1 MSHEPKLR
9 AAELQVVQHGS
20 RASFRRRVVDA
31 LRSVVPAHA
40 GFCFLGRGDGRAIS
54 DATRVVGDNR
64 VGIALGPD
72 VRLAKAFSFTPSD
85 VCATMRRA
93 YLATELYPEWQ
104 AVPYFAENALG
115 EKCGEK
121 GGENGREKD
130 AKPAASSALVIFL
143 HEGGVLFGV
152 CGLERSADEGAF
164 TDADLETLDGLASF
178 IMAGARA
185 QLAYDELAR
194 EASCLRALG
203 NVSGAL
209 YVIDRDAKQVVWAA
223 DRERGID
230 WEQDVSPIEDALVNA
245 AERLLA
251 SRARGDA
258 LPTPP
263 RLPNGSVTAVSKID
277 DDPVFAQARVC
288 VVRIEPLGEQA
299 TAMDTLSRRE
309 REIARLLVAG
319 YSGVNVAAIAGLSEN
334 TVRTYVR
341 RLYLKL
347 GVSNRADLVRKLM
360 APEPKVGTGPTS
372 HIAPPDS
379 SLAVGD
385 DTLD

>member
-1 MSHEPKLR
+1 MAHEANLR

-31 LRSVVPAHA
+31 LRSVVPSGA

-64 VGIALGPD
+64 VGIALGPQM
-72 VRLAKAFSFTPSD
+72 RLEKAFGFTPAD
-85 VCATMRRA
+85 VCATTRRA
-93 YLATELYPEWQ
+93 YLITELYPEGEWQ
-104 AVPYFAENALG
+104 ALPYFAQ
-115 EKCGEK
+115 
-121 GGENGREKD
+121 NGKD
-130 AKPAASSALVIFL
+130 EAVSTALVIFL

-152 CGLERSADEGAF
+152 CGLERRAEDGAF
-164 TDADLETLDGLASF
+164 SDADVAIVDGLASF

-203 NVSGAL
+203 SFTGAL

-230 WEQDVSPIEDALVNA
+230 WGQDVLPIEDSLVNA

-251 SRARGDA
+251 SRARGEA

-288 VVRIEPLGEQA
+288 VVRIEPLGEQN

-341 RLYLKL
+341 RLYLKI

-360 APEPKVGTGPTS
+360 APEPKVGTGPS
-372 HIAPPDS
+372 SQIAPPDS
-379 SLAVGD
+379 SLAMGD

>member
-1 MSHEPKLR
+1 MRSIPVRVGTLSQEASLR

-20 RASFRRRVVDA
+20 RSSFRRRVVDA
-31 LRSVVPAHA
+31 LRSVAPSVA
-40 GFCFLGRGDGRAIS
+40 GFCFLGRGDGRAVS

-64 VGIALGPD
+64 VGIELGAD
-72 VRLAKAFSFTPSD
+72 VRLARAFAFVPSD
-85 VCATMRRA
+85 VCATTRRA
-93 YLATELYPEWQ
+93 YLATELYPVDEWR
-104 AVPYFAENALG
+104 AVPYFAT
-115 EKCGEK
+115 
-121 GGENGREKD
+121 NGADEGVV
-130 AKPAASSALVIFL
+130 SALVIFL

-152 CGLERSADEGAF
+152 CGLERRKDDGPFSPEDVA
-164 TDADLETLDGLASF
+164 TLDALASF

-203 NVSGAL
+203 KTAGAL
-209 YVIDRDAKQVVWAA
+209 YVIDRDAKRVVWAA

-230 WEQDVSPIEDALVNA
+230 WDQDVVPIEDALVNA

-251 SRARGDA
+251 SQARGDA

-263 RLPNGSVTAVSKID
+263 RLPTGSVTAVSKID
-277 DDPVFAQARVC
+277 DDPVFAQSRVC
-288 VVRIEPLGEQA
+288 VVRIEPLGEQG

-341 RLYLKL
+341 RLYLKI

-360 APEPKVGTGPTS
+360 APEPKVGTGPS
-372 HIAPPDS
+372 SQIAPPDS
-379 SLAVGD
+379 SLAMGD

>member
-1 MSHEPKLR
+1 LDVGTLSFEASLR
-9 AAELQVVQHGS
+9 DAQLQVVQHGS
-20 RASFRRRVVDA
+20 RASFRRRVIDA
-31 LRSVVPAHA
+31 MRSVVPASA
-40 GFCFLGRGDGRAIS
+40 GFCFLGRGDGRALS

-64 VGIALGPD
+64 VGIELD
-72 VRLAKAFSFTPSD
+72 RDTRLAQAFGIVAAD
-85 VCATMRRA
+85 VCATTRRA
-93 YLATELYPEWQ
+93 YLAVELYGPGDWPK
-104 AVPYFAENALG
+104 VPYFASNAEGATVDDVL
-115 EKCGEK
+115 
-121 GGENGREKD
+121 
-130 AKPAASSALVIFL
+130 LVFL
-143 HEGGVLFGV
+143 HEGGVLFGI
-152 CGLERSADEGAF
+152 CGLERKPADGAF
-164 TDADLETLDGLASF
+164 TEADVATLDGLASF

-203 NVSGAL
+203 GVSGAL
-209 YVIDRDAKQVVWAA
+209 FVIDRDAKQVLWAA

-230 WEQDVSPIEDALVNA
+230 WEHDVAPHEDTLVNA

-251 SRARGDA
+251 SRARGEA

-263 RLPNGSVTAVSKID
+263 RMPNGSVTAVSKID

-299 TAMDTLSRRE
+299 TAMDALSRRE

-347 GVSNRADLVRKLM
+347 GVSNRADLVRKLV
-360 APEPKVGTGPTS
+360 APEPKVEAAPS
-372 HIAPPDS
+372 SVLMPPDS
-379 SLAVGD
+379 SLAAGD

>member
-1 MSHEPKLR
+1 MSYEPNLR

-20 RASFRRRVVDA
+20 RSSFRRRVVDA
-31 LRSVVPAHA
+31 LRSVVPSFA
-40 GFCFLGRGDGRAIS
+40 GFCFLGRGDNRAIR
-54 DATRVVGDNR
+54 DASRVVGDNR
-64 VGIALGPD
+64 VGIELGAE
-72 VRLAKAFSFTPSD
+72 VRLSKAFGFTPAD

-93 YLATELYPEWQ
+93 YLVTELFPADEWQ
-104 AVPYFAENALG
+104 RLPYFTA
-115 EKCGEK
+115 
-121 GGENGREKD
+121 NGKD
-130 AKPAASSALVIFL
+130 EGVTSTLVIFL

-152 CGLERSADEGAF
+152 CGLERKADEAPF
-164 TDADLETLDGLASF
+164 TDADVEVLDGLASF
-178 IMAGARA
+178 VMAGARA

-194 EASCLRALG
+194 ETSCLRALG

-209 YVIDRDAKQVVWAA
+209 YVIDRDAKQVIWAA

-230 WEQDVSPIEDALVNA
+230 WDHDVSPIEDALVNA

-251 SRARGDA
+251 SRARGEA

-288 VVRIEPLGEQA
+288 VVRIEALGEQA

-360 APEPKVGTGPTS
+360 APEPKVGASPSS
-372 HIAPPDS
+372 HLAPPDS
-379 SLAVGD
+379 SLAMGD

>member
-1 MSHEPKLR
+1 MSSEANLR

-20 RASFRRRVVDA
+20 RSSFRRRVIDA
-31 LRSVVPAHA
+31 MRSVVPATSA
-40 GFCFLGRGDGRAIS
+40 FCFLGRGDGRAAS
-54 DATRVVGDNR
+54 DATRVVGDGR
-64 VGIALGPD
+64 VGLSLD
-72 VRLAKAFSFTPSD
+72 RNVRLSEAFAFVPAD
-85 VCATMRRA
+85 VCATTRRA
-93 YLATELYPEWQ
+93 YLLTELYPSDEWPN
-104 AVPYFAENALG
+104 VPYFAA
-115 EKCGEK
+115 
-121 GGENGREKD
+121 NGKEQGIHEV
-130 AKPAASSALVIFL
+130 LVIFL

-152 CGLERSADEGAF
+152 CGLERTKEDGSFTAADVEV
-164 TDADLETLDGLASF
+164 LDGLASF
-178 IMAGARA
+178 IMAGART

-203 NVSGAL
+203 GVSGAL

-230 WEQDVSPIEDALVNA
+230 WEEDVAKVEDALVNA

-251 SRARGDA
+251 SRARGEA

-277 DDPVFAQARVC
+277 DDPVFGQARVC
-288 VVRIEPLGEQA
+288 VVRIESLGEQN

-347 GVSNRADLVRKLM
+347 GVSSRADLVRKLM
-360 APEPKVGTGPTS
+360 APEPKLGASPAS
-372 HIAPPDS
+372 QLAPPDS
-379 SLAVGD
+379 SLATGD

>member
-1 MSHEPKLR
+1 LSYEANVR

-20 RASFRRRVVDA
+20 RSSFRRRVVDA
-31 LRSVVPAHA
+31 LRGVVPAKA
-40 GFCFLGRGDGRAIS
+40 GFCFLGRGDGRAVS
-54 DATRVVGDNR
+54 DATRVVDDDR
-64 VGIALGPD
+64 VGIQLD
-72 VRLAKAFSFTPSD
+72 KNIRLADAFAFAPTD
-85 VCATMRRA
+85 VCATTRRA
-93 YLATELYPEWQ
+93 YLHTELYPADEWQ
-104 AVPYFAENALG
+104 DVPYFAT
-115 EKCGEK
+115 
-121 GGENGREKD
+121 NGRDEGI
-130 AKPAASSALVIFL
+130 SSVLLVFL

-152 CGLERSADEGAF
+152 CGLERVAGEGGF
-164 TDADLETLDGLASF
+164 TPEDVATVDGLASF
-178 IMAGARA
+178 IMAGART

-203 NVSGAL
+203 AVNGAL
-209 YVIDRDAKQVVWAA
+209 YVIDRDAKQVIWAA

-230 WEQDVSPIEDALVNA
+230 WEEDVVKVEDSLVNA

-251 SRARGDA
+251 SRARGEA

-263 RLPNGSVTAVSKID
+263 RMPNGSVTAVSKID

-288 VVRIEPLGEQA
+288 VVRVEPLGEQN

-360 APEPKVGTGPTS
+360 APEPKLGAGPAS
-372 HIAPPDS
+372 QIAPPDS
-379 SLAVGD
+379 SLATGD

>member
-1 MSHEPKLR
+1 VDVGSISHEAKLR
-9 AAELQVVQHGS
+9 DAELQVVQHGS

-31 LRSVVPAHA
+31 MRSLVPSTA
-40 GFCFLGRGDGRAIS
+40 GFCFLGRGEGRAVG
-54 DATRVVGDNR
+54 DATRVVGDTR
-64 VGIALGPD
+64 VGIALGAD
-72 VRLAKAFSFTPSD
+72 VGLADAFGFSPSD
-85 VCATMRRA
+85 VCATTRRA
-93 YLATELYPEWQ
+93 YLATELYPGDEWQ
-104 AVPYFAENALG
+104 SVPYFAENRA
-115 EKCGEK
+115 E
-121 GGENGREKD
+121 
-130 AKPAASSALVIFL
+130 AAIATVLLVFL

-152 CGLERSADEGAF
+152 SGLERSTGDGPF
-164 TDADLETLDGLASF
+164 TDEDVATLDGLASF

-185 QLAYDELAR
+185 QMAYDELAR

-203 NVSGAL
+203 TASGAL
-209 YVIDRDAKQVVWAA
+209 YVIDRDAKRVIWAA

-230 WEQDVSPIEDALVNA
+230 WAQDVEPIEDALVNA
-245 AERLLA
+245 AERLLS
-251 SRARGDA
+251 SRARGEA

-360 APEPKVGTGPTS
+360 APEPKVGTGPSS

-379 SLAVGD
+379 SLAMGD